1 MTAFEH
7 FTEALLRHGSAVKP
21 SADNKAMAQCP
32 AHDDG
37 QASLSIGPRR
47 DNDGIVIHCH
57 AGCERSEILA
67 AIDLTVSD
75 LFDNPRL
82 REAYSD
88 RTTYVYPDGRQV
100 HREPGKKFRQSA
112 NSSGTALFH
121 ADQIANSPTIY
132 VTEGEKDVLAIESI
146 GGTAV
151 CPAMGAGKAHKFD
164 WTPLRGRQVII
175 LRDKDEPGHK
185 HAQQVADLL
194 DGIASSITVA
204 EAAVGKDAA
213 DHIAAD
219 KRLQEFVTVEEH
231 QNLTPRVW
239 RATELQP
246 ARQAEWVGKGWLPKA
261 ATTILVGDEGI
272 GKSLFWVHIV
282 AAVTT
287 GKPLREC
294 GIPTRDPAVV
304 ALVLTEDDWATTVL
318 PRLIV
323 AGANLDNIRVI
334 CTDYDGSGAPIFP
347 RDIHLLHEMEE
358 ALALVVVDA
367 WLDTVPSGITVR
379 DPQGARQALHPWK
392 ELATKTG
399 ASVLLLTHTNRV
411 ASAQARDKYGATA
424 ELRKKARMTL
434 YAQQDDDGRLLV
446 GPEKANSTAP
456 APAAVFTI
464 TAIQHFP
471 PTDDDDGTIGKL
483 TFAEA
488 SDRTARQHIVDRH
501 EAEHGE
507 DRQEGAAAV
516 AWLREYIE
524 AEGPEVN
531 SATAK
536 TDARR
541 AGIPER
547 TLQRACRKLR
557 VVYGHSG
564 FASSRKTTWSLPSAN
579 NSPDPEPDGEPE
591 PVRVGANGAHGIY
604 AGHTSAPIRATTE
617 AGANVARI
625 ADQQVCPSAPFTPTE
640 TTPEEQELAET
651 HQQMSDRERQAW
663 QDLNHWLAQG
673 ICPGCYCATA
683 GGHTGQ
689 CQLRPAFG
697 PNGAIVNTIL
707 LDEFVA
713 GALTNHEGK
722 TA

>member
-1 MTAFEH
+1 MTAFDH
-7 FTEALLRHGSAVKP
+7 FTDALRNHGRAVKQ
-21 SADNKAMAQCP
+21 STDNKAMAQCP

-37 QASLSIGPRR
+37 SPSLSIGPRR
-47 DNDGIVIHCH
+47 DNDGIVINCH
-57 AGCERSEILA
+57 AGCDRSEILA
-67 AIDLTVSD
+67 ALDLTVHD
-75 LFDNPRL
+75 LFDSPRM

-88 RTTYVYPDGRQV
+88 NTTYVYPDGREV
-100 HREPGKKFRQSA
+100 HRKPGKKFLQSG
-112 NSSGTALFH
+112 NTGGDALFH
-121 ADQIANSPTIY
+121 SDQIGDAETVY
-132 VTEGEKDVLAIESI
+132 VTEGEKDALAIAGV

-151 CPAMGAGKAHKFD
+151 SAPQGANTPPSKFN
-164 WTPLRGRQVII
+164 WEPLRGKQVIVV
-175 LRDKDEPGHK
+175 RDKDKPGHK
-185 HAQQVADLL
+185 HAQQIAEVL
-194 DGIASSITVA
+194 DGIATGVTIV
-204 EAAVGKDAA
+204 EAAAGKDAA

-219 KRLQEFVTVEEH
+219 KGLQEFVTVEDY

-239 RATELQP
+239 RATELQA

-287 GKPLREC
+287 GKPLPEC
-294 GIPTRDPAVV
+294 GIPAREPAVV
-304 ALVLTEDDWATTVL
+304 ALVITEDDWATTVL

-334 CTDYDGSGAPIFP
+334 CTDRDGSGAPIFP
-347 RDIHLLHEMEE
+347 RDIYLLHEMEDTPT
-358 ALALVVVDA
+358 LIVVDA

-399 ASVLLLTHTNRV
+399 ATILLLTHTNRV

-434 YAQQDDDGRLLV
+434 YAQQDDDGRLV
-446 GPEKANSTAP
+446 IGPEKANSTAP

-464 TAIQHFP
+464 TAVQHFP
-471 PTDDDDGTIGKL
+471 ATDDDDGTIGKL
-483 TFAEA
+483 TFTET

-516 AWLREYIE
+516 EWLRDYIE
-524 AEGPEVN
+524 VEGPEVN

-536 TDARR
+536 ADARS

-564 FASSRKTTWSLPSAN
+564 FGSSRKTTWSLPPAN
-579 NSPDPEPDGEPE
+579 NSPDPEPDGEPG
-591 PVRVGANGAHGIY
+591 PVCVGAIGAHGIN

-625 ADQQVCPSAPFTPTE
+625 ADQQVCPSAPFAPPE
-640 TTPEEQELAET
+640 TTPPGAQLAT
-651 HQQMSDRERQAW
+651 LGQQTTGE
-663 QDLNHWLAQG
+663 NFLANR
-673 ICPGCYCATA
+673 ICPCCFCDTA
-683 GGHTGQ
+683 GGHPSK
-689 CQLRPAFG
+689 CELRTAFG
-697 PNGAIVNTIL
+697 PNGEIL
-707 LDEFVA
+707 DSFRINDF
-713 GALTNHEGK
+713 LTK
-722 TA
+722 TYGGNPE